1 MIKTF
6 AIMKKE
12 NVFTLVSV
20 VLQQQLETA
29 TFEITGATQSHVPER
44 VGWGFY
50 VFQYLQKRSLSLG
63 PKSFPAHFRIL
74 RSERA

>member
-44 VGWGFY
+44 VG
-50 VFQYLQKRSLSLG
+50 
-63 PKSFPAHFRIL
+63 
-74 RSERA
+74 

>member
-1 MIKTF
+1 MCCVIDVYFAVNFILISSCLVLLGFPALECMIKTF

-44 VGWGFY
+44 VG
-50 VFQYLQKRSLSLG
+50 
-63 PKSFPAHFRIL
+63 
-74 RSERA
+74 